1 MQRPSFSIYD
11 ASAGSGKTYA
21 LVKEYLKIILVAKK
35 NDAYRNILAITFTNK
50 AVHEMKS
57 RIVGSLSEFAKDE
70 PSSKA
75 QDLMQDLAVDTEL
88 SIIEIKTKSQ
98 QIIKHIIHNYAAFDI
113 STIDKFTHK
122 VIRAFAHDLNLPM
135 TFEVTL
141 DTENL
146 LIEAVDA
153 IIAQAGEDETLTK
166 LLIDFTMEKTDDDK
180 SWDISR
186 EILDTGR
193 LVLNENNRNEITH
206 FQDKSIAEFVEIKN
220 KLAEACKNLEKQ
232 TIIFAEEVLSLID
245 KNGIDIKSFSR
256 GTFPNHINSIQQ
268 GKFNPKNK
276 TFHEFDDI
284 AINKTAKD
292 RAIIENLIPEFLQ
305 ILTKVYTAFEKINF
319 YKAFLKNITPLS
331 LLNTVSNELTKIQ
344 KEQNVLSISEFNAI
358 IHREIQNQP
367 APFIYER
374 LGERYRHFFIDEFQ
388 DTSEMQWQNL
398 IPLIDNA
405 LSGQDDFGVKGTL
418 MIVGDPKQSIYRWR
432 GGKAE
437 QFIELSKD
445 QNPFNNPDKKLEH
458 LDKNYRSYS
467 QIIEFNNDFF
477 KLLSNEFEHLDYK
490 DLYENHSH
498 QKTNDKTGGYVNISF
513 IPKVE
518 TSEEDEEV
526 LDKTDLYV
534 LATLNTIQKT
544 LKQGFQYK
552 DIVIL
557 TRKRDQGIAIAN
569 YLTEQGIPLLSSETL
584 MIQNATEVR
593 LIIHLLKYLK
603 NSSDLES
610 KANFLQYLAQNS
622 QDKLPIHD
630 FIAQGMALFQETD
643 FENWLMSFDVS
654 LSFQSIRKKSLY
666 EAVETII
673 SKFLPPAPSEGR
685 GDGIVSCVDKNR
697 LIESNKLGYMTGGN
711 YSHLSID
718 KAKAMRKNPTNAEKI
733 LWSELKSQSLGS
745 KFRQQHLI
753 DDFIV
758 DFVCLSK
765 KLVVEVDGDYH
776 FTEEQIQLDKNR
788 TEILSKLG
796 YKVIRFTNEQVIKC
810 ISDVLNK
817 IKEELIQQEEIQN
830 SNLSVSAPSPSG
842 RVGEG
847 NAYVQYFLDIVLE
860 RDIRNQAG
868 ISDFLNFWDKN
879 AEKFS
884 IPSPEGNNAVRIMT
898 IHKSKG
904 LEFPVVIFPFAEEDY
919 NRKPKDKL
927 WLNAEE
933 QDFGLPKV
941 LIDNSS
947 AVEGF
952 GEEASFVYNQK
963 KQEEL
968 LDNINV
974 LYVALTR
981 AEEQLYVISNM
992 NLSNKGEVPKNN
1004 MCAFFINYLGSKGE
1018 FDEGKL
1024 EYEFGNKTKLS
1035 VGQRHIDTSKTIP
1048 LVSEILNPKNIKIA
1062 QREALMWGTLQQEAI
1077 EYGNVIHEILSFVKT
1092 KNDVDLAITKSIEN
1106 GLITFSQKETVFNT
1120 IQEIVNHSEL
1130 EICFAEGNEVLNEQ
1144 TIIQKEGKTVKP
1156 DRMVLTKNKE
1166 VLLLDYKTGTHNVK
1180 YQQQLENYQDAIEK
1194 MGYKVVKKA
1203 LVYIGKEI
1211 DVVNL

>member
-70 PSSKA
+70 PSEKA
-75 QDLMQDLAVDTEL
+75 QDLMRHLAIETDL
-88 SIIEIKTKSQ
+88 SIIQIKTKSQ

-122 VIRAFAHDLNLPM
+122 VIRAFAHDLGLPT

-153 IIAQAGEDETLTK
+153 IIAQAGEDQTLTK
-166 LLIDFTMEKTDDDK
+166 LLLDFTMEKTDDDK

-186 EILDTGR
+186 EILETGR
-193 LVLNENNRNEITH
+193 LVLNENNRNEIAH
-206 FQDKSIAEFVEIKN
+206 FQDKTITEFVEIKN
-220 KLAEACKNLEKQ
+220 KLTEACKVLEEEN
-232 TIIFAEEVLSLID
+232 TVFAENALLLIE
-245 KNGIDIKSFSR
+245 KNRIDTKSFS
-256 GTFPNHINSIQQ
+256 GSYFPKHLQSIQE

-276 TFHEFDDI
+276 TYHEFEDI
-284 AINKTAKD
+284 KINKTAKD
-292 RAIIENLIPEFLQ
+292 GAIIENIIPELLQ
-305 ILTKVYTAFEKINF
+305 ILDNIYKNFEKRDF

-331 LLNTVSNELTKIQ
+331 LLNTVSIELAKIQ
-344 KEQNVLSISEFNAI
+344 EEQNVLSISEFNAI

-405 LSGQDDFGVKGTL
+405 TSSEIDEEKGTL

-445 QNPFNNPDKKLEH
+445 HNPFNNPEKVLEH

-467 QIIEFNNDFF
+467 QIIEFNNAFF
-477 KLLSNEFEHLDYK
+477 QLLSNEFAHEDYK
-490 DLYENHSH
+490 DLYANHSH
-498 QKTNDKTGGYVNISF
+498 QKSNDKTGGYVNISF
-513 IPKVE
+513 IPKIE
-518 TSEEDEEV
+518 ESEDDEEA
-526 LDKTDLYV
+526 LDKTELYL
-534 LATLNTIQKT
+534 LATLNTIQKVQ
-544 LKQGFQYK
+544 KQGFEYK

-557 TRKRDQGIAIAN
+557 TRKRSHGIAVAN

-584 MIQNATEVR
+584 MIKNATEVR
-593 LIIHLLKYLK
+593 FIIHLLKYLK
-603 NSSDLES
+603 NNSDKES
-610 KANFLQYLAQNS
+610 KAYFLHYLAQNS

-630 FIAQGMALFQETD
+630 FIAQGMGYTNEKD
-643 FENWLMSFDVS
+643 FEDWLERFDVA
-654 LSFQSIRKKSLY
+654 LSFQNSRKKSLY
-666 EAVETII
+666 EAVELII
-673 SKFLPPAPSEGR
+673 SKFL
-685 GDGIVSCVDKNR
+685 
-697 LIESNKLGYMTGGN
+697 
-711 YSHLSID
+711 
-718 KAKAMRKNPTNAEKI
+718 NPE
-733 LWSELKSQSLGS
+733 
-745 KFRQQHLI
+745 
-753 DDFIV
+753 
-758 DFVCLSK
+758 
-765 KLVVEVDGDYH
+765 
-776 FTEEQIQLDKNR
+776 
-788 TEILSKLG
+788 
-796 YKVIRFTNEQVIKC
+796 
-810 ISDVLNK
+810 
-817 IKEELIQQEEIQN
+817 N
-830 SNLSVSAPSPSG
+830 S
-842 RVGEG
+842 

-879 AEKFS
+879 SEKFS

-919 NRKPKDKL
+919 SRSPKDKL
-927 WLNAEE
+927 WINA
-933 QDFGLPKV
+933 QADDFGLSKV
-941 LIDNSS
+941 LIDNSK

-952 GEEASFVYNQK
+952 GEEAKRVYDQK
-963 KQEEL
+963 SQEEL

-981 AEEQLYVISNM
+981 AEEQLYIISQY
-992 NLSNKGEVPKNN
+992 LKPKKDGEYPNN
-1004 MCAFFINYLGSKGE
+1004 MASFFIKYLMHKHVFE
-1018 FDEGKL
+1018 EEKL
-1024 EYEFGNKTKLS
+1024 EYEFGTPIKLS
-1035 VGQRHIDTSKTIP
+1035 TEKIHVNTTKTIP
-1048 LVSEILNPKNIKIA
+1048 FVSKILDPKNIKIA
-1062 QREALMWGTLQQEAI
+1062 QREALMWGTHQQEAI
-1077 EYGNVIHEILSFVKT
+1077 EYGNVVHEILSFVKT
-1092 KNDVDLAITKSIEN
+1092 KSDIDLAITKAIES
-1106 GLITFSQKETVFNT
+1106 GLINYNQKDLVFQT
-1120 IQEIVNHSEL
+1120 IQEIVNHTEL
-1130 EICFAEGNEVLNEQ
+1130 SVCFTEGNEILNEQ
-1144 TIIQKEGKTVKP
+1144 TIIQKQGKTIKP
-1156 DRMVLTKNKE
+1156 DRIVLTRNKE
-1166 VLLLDYKTGTHNVK
+1166 VFLLDYKTGTHNTK
-1180 YQQQLENYQDAIEK
+1180 YELQLDNYQNAIEL

-1203 LVYIGKEI
+1203 LVYVGAKIN
-1211 DVVNL
+1211 VVNLAP

>member
-1 MQRPSFSIYD
+1 MEPKINPVSAPSPSGSPDVSGREGKPSFSIYD

-21 LVKEYLKIILVAKK
+21 LVKEYLKIILVAPK
-35 NDAYRNILAITFTNK
+35 NDAYRHILAITFTNK

-70 PSSKA
+70 PSAKA
-75 QDLMQDLAVDTEL
+75 QDLMQDLSIDTEL
-88 SIIEIKTKSQ
+88 SIIQIKTKSQ

-186 EILDTGR
+186 EILETGR

-206 FQDKSIAEFVEIKN
+206 FHGKTIEEFIEIKK
-220 KLAEACKNLEKQ
+220 KLTAACKDLEKE
-232 TIIFAEEVLSLID
+232 TIVFAEEALILID
-245 KNGIDIKSFSR
+245 KNGIDVKSFSR
-256 GTFPNHINSIQQ
+256 GTFPNHINSIQL

-276 TFHEFDDI
+276 MFHEFDDI
-284 AINKTAKD
+284 AINNTAKD

-305 ILTKVYTAFEKINF
+305 ILSKVYSTFEKINF

-331 LLNTVSNELTKIQ
+331 LLNTVSNELAKIQ
-344 KEQNVLSISEFNAI
+344 EEQNVLSISEFNAI

-398 IPLIDNA
+398 IPLINNA
-405 LSGQDDFGVKGTL
+405 LSGQDDYGVKGTL

-445 QNPFNNPDKKLEH
+445 KNPFSNPDKRLEH

-498 QKTNDKTGGYVNISF
+498 QKTNNKTGGYVNISF

-518 TSEEDEEV
+518 KADDTSEGSYDEEG

-534 LATLNTIQKT
+534 LATLNTIQKS

-552 DIVIL
+552 DIVVL
-557 TRKRDQGIAIAN
+557 TRKRSQGIAIAN
-569 YLTEQGIPLLSSETL
+569 YLTEEGIPLLSSETL
-584 MIQNATEVR
+584 MIQNATQVR
-593 LIIHLLKYLK
+593 LIIHLLKYFK

-610 KANFLQYLAQNS
+610 KAKFLQYLAQNS
-622 QDKLPIHD
+622 QDKLSIHD

-654 LSFQSIRKKSLY
+654 LSFQNIRKKSLF

-673 SKFLPPAPSEGR
+673 AKFLPPAS
-685 GDGIVSCVDKNR
+685 
-697 LIESNKLGYMTGGN
+697 
-711 YSHLSID
+711 
-718 KAKAMRKNPTNAEKI
+718 
-733 LWSELKSQSLGS
+733 
-745 KFRQQHLI
+745 
-753 DDFIV
+753 
-758 DFVCLSK
+758 
-765 KLVVEVDGDYH
+765 
-776 FTEEQIQLDKNR
+776 
-788 TEILSKLG
+788 
-796 YKVIRFTNEQVIKC
+796 
-810 ISDVLNK
+810 
-817 IKEELIQQEEIQN
+817 
-830 SNLSVSAPSPSG
+830 SPSG
-842 RVGEG
+842 SPDASGREG

-884 IPSPEGNNAVRIMT
+884 IPSPEGTNAVRIMT

-919 NRKPKDKL
+919 TRKPKDKL

-941 LIDNSS
+941 LIDNST

-952 GEEASFVYNQK
+952 GEQAAAVFNQK

-992 NLSNKGEVPKNN
+992 NLSSKGEFPKNN
-1004 MCAFFINYLGSKGE
+1004 MCSFFINYLGNKGE
-1018 FDEGKL
+1018 FDENKL
-1024 EYEFGNKTKLS
+1024 EYEFGNATKLS
-1035 VGQRHIDTSKTIP
+1035 SVIQHVDTSKIIP
-1048 LVSEILNPKNIKIA
+1048 VVAEILNPKNIKIA
-1062 QREALMWGTLQQEAI
+1062 QREALMWGTHQQEAI

-1106 GLITFSQKETVFNT
+1106 GLITFGQKEIVLKT
-1120 IQEIVNHSEL
+1120 IHEIVNHSEL
-1130 EICFAEGNEVLNEQ
+1130 EICFAEGNTVMNEQ
-1144 TIIQKEGKTVKP
+1144 TIIQKEGNAIKP
-1156 DRMVLTKNKE
+1156 DRIIIVKNNE
-1166 VLLLDYKTGTHNVK
+1166 VFLLDYKTGIHNAK
-1180 YQQQLENYQDAIEK
+1180 YQQQLENYQKAIEL
-1194 MGYKVVKKA
+1194 MGYKVIKKA
-1203 LVYIGKEI
+1203 LIYIGKEI
-1211 DVVNL
+1211 EVVNL